1 MKSEETKNLLIGLTL
16 LLLAI
21 IVLFKGDNAFWRS
34 H

>member
-21 IVLFKGDNAFWRS
+21 IALFKGDNAFRRFC
-34 H
+34 